1 MQFFKGN
8 NDLHLKKNDHNVMN
22 VQKQLVSKLDAV
34 IYSNAPLTMKVK
46 LLGLTDQT
54 QIVRTLH
61 DLLTCTRVSE
71 TFPPTKTYAKI
82 LQTMTFN

>member
-46 LLGLTDQT
+46 LLVLTDQT
-54 QIVRTLH
+54 
-61 DLLTCTRVSE
+61 
-71 TFPPTKTYAKI
+71 
-82 LQTMTFN
+82 